1 MKETENKFLNFM
13 RKNAVYLILTL
24 CILAIGTS
32 VALMLVN
39 RQNQLDA
46 TPNPDTPSIES
57 PDVPS
62 DSTDD
67 TPSDS
72 VDKPGDTPTAPVD
85 TPVVFV
91 MPVETPTTVGEYSES
106 MVWNSTLGRFSA
118 HLAIDF
124 FANEGTDVLCV
135 YDGVVKSVDS
145 SLLKGTTIVIDHG
158 DGLETVYN
166 SLADGE
172 SVFVGQSVSQG
183 TKLGSVS
190 VTNRQ
195 EAGDGAHLHFEVREN
210 GVNVDPSK
218 YLVLDEK

>member
-46 TPNPDTPSIES
+46 NPNPDSPSIES

-67 TPSDS
+67 TPSDV
-72 VDKPGDTPTAPVD
+72 VDKPDDTPTSPVD

-172 SVFVGQSVSQG
+172 SVFVGQAVSQG

-195 EAGDGAHLHFEVREN
+195 EAGDGAHLHFEVLEN

>member
-1 MKETENKFLNFM
+1 MKETENRFLNFM

-46 TPNPDTPSIES
+46 SPNPDSPSIES

-62 DSTDD
+62 DSPDD
-67 TPSDS
+67 TPSDI
-72 VDKPGDTPTAPVD
+72 VDKPDDTPTAPVD

-91 MPVETPTTVGEYSES
+91 MPVENPTTVGEYSES

-135 YDGVVKSVDS
+135 YDGIVKSVDS

-172 SVFVGQSVSQG
+172 GVFVGQSVSQG
-183 TKLGSVS
+183 SKLGSVS

>member
-46 TPNPDTPSIES
+46 NPNPDSPSIES

-67 TPSDS
+67 TPSDV
-72 VDKPGDTPTAPVD
+72 VDKPDDTPTSPVD

-158 DGLETVYN
+158 DGVETVYN

-172 SVFVGQSVSQG
+172 SVFVGQAVSQG

-195 EAGDGAHLHFEVREN
+195 EAGDGAHLHFEVLEN

>member
-46 TPNPDTPSIES
+46 TPNPDSPSIES

-67 TPSDS
+67 TPSDV
-72 VDKPGDTPTAPVD
+72 VDKPDDTPTSPVD

-172 SVFVGQSVSQG
+172 SVFVGQAVSQG

-195 EAGDGAHLHFEVREN
+195 EAGDGAHLHFEVLEN

>member
-13 RKNAVYLILTL
+13 RRNAVYLILTL

-46 TPNPDTPSIES
+46 TPNPDLPGIES

-67 TPSDS
+67 TPSDI
-72 VDKPGDTPTAPVD
+72 VDKPNDTPTAPVD

-91 MPVETPTTVGEYSES
+91 MPVESPTTVGEYSES
-106 MVWNSTLGRFSA
+106 MVWNSTLGRFST

-172 SVFVGQSVSQG
+172 SVFVGQAVSQG

-195 EAGDGAHLHFEVREN
+195 EAGDGAHLHFEVWEK

>member
-1 MKETENKFLNFM
+1 MKETENRFLNFM

-39 RQNQLDA
+39 RQSQLDA
-46 TPNPDTPSIES
+46 SPNPDSPSIES

-62 DSTDD
+62 DSPDD
-67 TPSDS
+67 TPSDI
-72 VDKPGDTPTAPVD
+72 VDKPDDTPATPVD

-91 MPVETPTTVGEYSES
+91 MPVENPTTVGEYSES

-172 SVFVGQSVSQG
+172 GVFVGQSVSQG
-183 TKLGSVS
+183 SKLGSVS

>member
-46 TPNPDTPSIES
+46 TPNPDSPSIES
-57 PDVPS
+57 PDIPS

-67 TPSDS
+67 TQSDV
-72 VDKPGDTPTAPVD
+72 VDKPDDTPTAPVD

-91 MPVETPTTVGEYSES
+91 MPVENPTTVGEYSES

-124 FANEGTDVLCV
+124 FANEGTNVICA

-172 SVFVGQSVSQG
+172 SVFVGQAVQKG
-183 TKLGSVS
+183 TKIGSVS

-195 EAGDGAHLHFEVREN
+195 EAGDGAHLHFEVWEN

-218 YLVLDEK
+218 YLVIDEK